1 MTQHDTGISRTFLKV
16 TLHPLFFTKTGEQ
29 LIEEITRN
37 HIAYCSLLNVSK
49 VIYTERGLYTLNLA

>member
-1 MTQHDTGISRTFLKV
+1 MTQHDTAISRTFLKV
-16 TLHPLFFTKTGEQ
+16 TLHPLLFTKTGEQ

-49 VIYTERGLYTLNLA
+49 VI

>member
-1 MTQHDTGISRTFLKV
+1 MTRHDTAISRAFLNV

-29 LIEEITRN
+29 FIEEITRN

-49 VIYTERGLYTLNLA
+49 VI